1 MTRQVYNGKEGAMRL
16 VTAFLAVTLIGASV
30 SGRTLANDPQH
41 DHDSHHRAEGEAPPA
56 ELVLPDH
63 LREKLVVEMRAISE
77 GMGVLLTHLSMGD
90 ADSSADVAG
99 KIRDTFILKQEL
111 SQEELQE
118 LISLLPEGFITM
130 DRAFHGTAGKLSAS
144 AASGD
149 FDSAIEHFTTMSR
162 ACVSCHASYAAK
174 RFPGLAQ

>member
-1 MTRQVYNGKEGAMRL
+1 MRL
-16 VTAFLAVTLIGASV
+16 VTAVLVLTLIGVSV
-30 SGRTLANDPQH
+30 FGRAFAEDPQH
-41 DHDSHHRAEGEAPPA
+41 DHDSHHSAEGEAAPE

-63 LREKLVVEMRAISE
+63 LREKLIVEMRAISE

-90 ADSSADVAG
+90 ADNTADVAG

-118 LISLLPEGFITM
+118 LIGLLPEGFITM
-130 DRAFHGTAGKLSAS
+130 DRAFHGTAGKLSSA

-162 ACVSCHASYAAK
+162 ACVSCHASYAAE
-174 RFPGLAQ
+174 RFPGLAR